1 MLFWFHTN
9 KKGSR
14 FLVWVV
20 LKCQRQ
26 TLKTIWQSSI
36 NNLCARTPQTR
47 VGEVG
52 FSLHFW
58 VSVNFYPPNCRF
70 PAPNFS
76 LKPWMLRAR
85 KVSKSY
91 FQEPTPQPF
100 DGWAGSYFPH
110 CSVKKKGVLP
120 IWHVQ
125 NFSSWRKLTVDMCFQ
140 VVRKIVSDPA
150 EMQNNFWWRFFDD
163 WFFLQTRTFSERI
176 TIDIFACDRYGYIY
190 VYLYFLY
197 TTRLLFDSDKVI
209 G

>member
-76 LKPWMLRAR
+76 WNLGCFAQGRFQKSFLRSLPLSRLTVERDRTFPTALLR
-85 KVSKSY
+85 KKVCS
-91 FQEPTPQPF
+91 QF
-100 DGWAGSYFPH
+100 DM
-110 CSVKKKGVLP
+110 CR
-120 IWHVQ
+120 I
-125 NFSSWRKLTVDMCFQ
+125 FSSEKKLTVDMFYQ
-140 VVRKIVSDPA
+140 WWEEIVLNPA
-150 EMQNNFWWRFFDD
+150 EMQNNLWWTFFDGGN
-163 WFFLQTRTFSERI
+163 FCRQERSAKESRSMFLRG
-176 TIDIFACDRYGYIY
+176 IDMDIHMYIN
-190 VYLYFLY
+190 FLY
-197 TTRLLFDSDKVI
+197 TTRLLLNSDKVT